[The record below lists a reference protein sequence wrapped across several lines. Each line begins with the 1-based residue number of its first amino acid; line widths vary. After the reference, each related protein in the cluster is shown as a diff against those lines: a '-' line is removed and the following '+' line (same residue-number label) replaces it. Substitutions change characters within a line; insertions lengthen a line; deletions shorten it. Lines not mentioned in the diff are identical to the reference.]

1 MSFCHLCLKLFLKV
15 HFSKVYIYF
24 QLVISNVK
32 SYWYF
37 SKSITLCEKIRC
49 HHMIDCIWL
58 IMAIL
63 VDCRICFVSYSFG
76 LNQVNILNLPLFHNS
91 IFFIIAPHGIGILVM
106 ESPNIV

>member
-24 QLVISNVK
+24 QLVISNVT

-58 IMAIL
+58 IMTIL